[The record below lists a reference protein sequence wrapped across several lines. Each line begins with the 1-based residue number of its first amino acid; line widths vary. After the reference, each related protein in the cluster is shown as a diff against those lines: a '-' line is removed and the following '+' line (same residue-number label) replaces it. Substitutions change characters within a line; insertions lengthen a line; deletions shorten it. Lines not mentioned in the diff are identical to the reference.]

1 MNETLLT
8 IPQAA
13 KRCSL
18 SRGTLWKYAKRGELK
33 TSLTPGGQYRVHA
46 HDLDAFMRQKGM
58 YPFPSSASVEKK
70 ILIVG
75 DDRSIRDFMAQ
86 ILIDNGYQAEVAR
99 DGFEAGVRVMTFRP
113 ELVLLDLFMPKLNG
127 FDVCAQIK
135 SNADTAH
142 IKVLIFTGFD
152 SPENREKSLRAG
164 ADGYLTKP
172 VRKNELIQR
181 IEALVGETRD
191 EGRRTIG

>member
-18 SRGTLWKYAKRGELK
+18 SRGTLWKYAKRGELR
-33 TSLTPGGQYRVHA
+33 TSLTPGGQYRVHIQ
-46 HDLDAFMRQKGM
+46 DLDLFMRQKGM
-58 YPFPSSASVEKK
+58 NPFPSSASVEKK
-70 ILIVG
+70 ILIVD
-75 DDRSIRDFMAQ
+75 DDRSIRDFLTQ
-86 ILIDNGYQAEVAR
+86 TLIDNGYQTELAR
-99 DGFEAGVRVMTFRP
+99 DGFEAGLRVMTFRP
-113 ELVLLDLFMPKLNG
+113 ELVILDLFMPKLNG

-152 SPENREKSLRAG
+152 SPENRERTLRAG
-164 ADGYLTKP
+164 ADGYLTKS
-172 VRKNELIQR
+172 VRKNDLIQR
-181 IEALVGETRD
+181 IEALIGVTKD